1 MGKPHH
7 GIDSGDPCGQ
17 MKLNRVFHELVAN
30 IDKPFDKMVVVC
42 IGTDRNTGDCFGP
55 LVGHFFSPFRRL
67 YLFDVYGTI
76 DKPVYALNLEDTLSS
91 IDHSNTLVIA
101 LDAALEEAENIG
113 HIKTSYD
120 PIYPGSGVGKNLPPV
135 GDIQMSGI
143 VNLKGF
149 MPAALPQC
157 TRLSLV
163 YRMARMALWAILHA
177 CSQSPLKEKVC
188 IYIPKPRLSLPDF

>member
-1 MGKPHH
+1 M
-7 GIDSGDPCGQ
+7 
-17 MKLNRVFHELVAN
+17 A
-30 IDKPFDKMVVVC
+30 
-42 IGTDRNTGDCFGP
+42 TG
-55 LVGHFFSPFRRL
+55 
-67 YLFDVYGTI
+67 VYGTI
-76 DKPVYALNLEDTLSS
+76 DKPVHALNLEDTLSSS

-120 PIYPGSGVGKNLPPV
+120 TIYPGNGVGKNLPPV

-143 VNLKGF
+143 VNLKDF
-149 MPAALPQC
+149 MPAALLQC

-163 YRMARMALWAILHA
+163 YRMTRMASWAILHA
-177 CSQSPLKEKVC
+177 CSRSPFKEKVC